1 MRASIVG
8 AAFLAATVSAHGNI
22 TSPPARL
29 TGPGMVKACGQSA
42 VDNVLADGTIPLED
56 VFNALPSCKLD
67 LCRGAVFEDN
77 KARVQKFSPGQVVP
91 FKAILPIAHEGPAN
105 VSIVKTATNKIL
117 GNMLLVFDSYA
128 DEKLKV
134 LPANNTNF
142 AVTIP
147 TNLAASDCKLAGECV
162 LQWFWFGTAAK
173 QTYESCVDFVIVSA
187 SNSSVGAGSGT
198 STSIVSATSA
208 AATSALASSTS
219 AAAISTPS
227 SVTATSSAIGG
238 FSTTPSTSE
247 SSGNSSSDGSS
258 SSSGSSSS
266 ESGSSGDGS
275 SEQSS
280 SDGSSSDDL
289 ASANEASIP
298 IPEPAEPAE
307 GAFGGTAG
315 TIPELNADGTP
326 AEDSFGGTQGSI
338 AAVTRRLRRFI
349 RPDDATSRK

>member
-1 MRASIVG
+1 
-8 AAFLAATVSAHGNI
+8 
-22 TSPPARL
+22 
-29 TGPGMVKACGQSA
+29 MVKACGQSA

-77 KARVQKFSPGQVVP
+77 KARVQKYSPGQVVP

-187 SNSSVGAGSGT
+187 SNSSVGVGSGT
-198 STSIVSATSA
+198 TTSVVSATSA
-208 AATSALASSTS
+208 AATSALASATS
-219 AAAISTPS
+219 AAATSALESSASTTALSSAS
-227 SVTATSSAIGG
+227 SVTATFSSVAGEA
-238 FSTTPSTSE
+238 TATSTSE
-247 SSGNSSSDGSS
+247 SSGDSSDGSS
-258 SSSGSSSS
+258 SSSSS
-266 ESGSSGDGS
+266 ESGSSGD
-275 SEQSS
+275 
-280 SDGSSSDDL
+280 DSSSDDSSSE
-289 ASANEASIP
+289 ASAPADEAEAP
-298 IPEPAEPAE
+298 IPEPATPAE

-315 TIPELNADGTP
+315 MIPELNEDGTP
-326 AEDSFGGTQGSI
+326 VEDSFGGTQGSI

-349 RPDDATSRK
+349 RPDDVTSRK